1 MESMKQV
8 GEKPSTRIRVD
19 GGPTSNGFLM
29 QFQADILNMDIYRST
44 NSEMTS
50 AGVAYMAGI
59 VDGIWSYE
67 DISGMNMYHDPI
79 RPKMSM
85 DEADVLYGNWKKAID
100 SVIRYYSR

>member
-1 MESMKQV
+1 MLSIISLTLKAMDSRADRTRSFADV
-8 GEKPSTRIRVD
+8 LPVIPNMDPLAAGEKRSTRIRVD

-29 QFQADILNMDIYRST
+29 QFQADILNMDLYRST

-67 DISGMNMYHDPI
+67 DISGI
-79 RPKMSM
+79 
-85 DEADVLYGNWKKAID
+85 
-100 SVIRYYSR
+100 